1 MATERQIQASR
12 ANAPKS
18 TGPITPE
25 GKRISSRNA
34 GKNKAVMSAA
44 AHGLL
49 SSTVVLKGESVRRF
63 NDLATALILQFQP
76 RNSAETSLVQTMIAA
91 RWRLLRMWGIQSAGF
106 QLEMARQDPSA
117 GSGAVLAENS
127 HAFALQHRLEATY
140 DRQYNHALAML
151 LKLRAASNRSSD
163 PGAATDPPFTSR
175 LKPGRT
181 IFKTNPISMPGP
193 KKDRAVMNELRLSSP
208 PHGVLK
214 RTQTWRRP
222 SVFSG
227 LPARIDS

>member
-1 MATERQIQASR
+1 MATERQIQANQ
-12 ANAPKS
+12 ANAQKS

-25 GKRISSRNA
+25 GKRISSQNA
-34 GKNKAVMSAA
+34 GKSNAVMSAA

-117 GSGAVLAENS
+117 GSGAVLAAVLPRLRPPASPRS
-127 HAFALQHRLEATY
+127 H
-140 DRQYNHALAML
+140 
-151 LKLRAASNRSSD
+151 
-163 PGAATDPPFTSR
+163 
-175 LKPGRT
+175 
-181 IFKTNPISMPGP
+181 
-193 KKDRAVMNELRLSSP
+193 V
-208 PHGVLK
+208 
-214 RTQTWRRP
+214 
-222 SVFSG
+222 
-227 LPARIDS
+227 